1 MNMAKNIITQLR
13 VQRKQYNTTEQKL
26 IDYIIHNV
34 SQAQEATIQE
44 MSDGSGVSTA
54 TISRFVKKIGFD
66 SFRDFSVDLAR
77 ISVQKSPVEFFG
89 EIVDT
94 DDTVAIAQKVFRGAE
109 NALAATV
116 NNLTIDQLEQATQ
129 CLISARRVGFFGI
142 GGSSIVAFNAYHKFL
157 RTPIDVIAH
166 PDYDV
171 QLMQAVR
178 LDHTDVAVVISHSGR
193 NKDTL
198 LIAQKLSENHVK
210 IIAITSFPDSPLAKL
225 ADLVLLSLAEEV
237 NFRSESMSSL
247 IAQITIIDT
256 LFTLVGSQLSE
267 DTQSVVDTMR
277 DTIEE
282 TRAQ

>member
-1 MNMAKNIITQLR
+1 MSNNIIAQLR
-13 VQRKQYNTTEQKL
+13 AQRKQYNITEQKL
-26 IDYIIHNV
+26 INFIINHTL
-34 SQAQEATIQE
+34 AAKEANIQE

-66 SFRDFSVDLAR
+66 SFRDFSFTLANAM
-77 ISVQKSPVEFFG
+77 IEDTPTDFFG
-89 EIVDT
+89 EISDN
-94 DDTVAIAQKVFRGAE
+94 DNTVAIAKKVFRGAE
-109 NALAATV
+109 NALSA
-116 NNLTIDQLEQATQ
+116 TIDSLTAEQLDQATHE
-129 CLISARRVGFFGI
+129 LITAHRVGFFGI
-142 GGSSIVAFNAYHKFL
+142 GGSSLVAFNAYHKFL

-178 LDHTDVAVVISHSGR
+178 LDKHDVAVIISHSGR

-198 LIAQKLSENHVK
+198 LIAQKLHENHVK
-210 IIAITSFPDSPLAKL
+210 IIAITSFPESPLAKI

-256 LFTLVGSQLSE
+256 LFTLVGSQLSRE
-267 DTQSVVDTMR
+267 TQEVVDTMR
-277 DTIEE
+277 DVIEE
-282 TRAQ
+282 TREH